1 MIPAKQFSIRQALIN
16 VDCLNMLASWNKSI
30 FSALSFLFHSKL
42 MNDLCICM
50 QSFDNLNAKYFV
62 RINVDVIY
70 HHLDAVCLVERKNY
84 EFFAIDLLPVCL
96 STCHD
101 SETFN
106 FLCCATYINLAVH
119 LSKVSILCLYF
130 MYIYRCICYGSL
142 NAASCSR
149 CSVYTFIHWIDC
161 FFGLSEKFN

>member
-1 MIPAKQFSIRQALIN
+1 MHMHAILWQFECKI
-16 VDCLNMLASWNKSI
+16 
-30 FSALSFLFHSKL
+30 
-42 MNDLCICM
+42 LCT
-50 QSFDNLNAKYFV
+50 Y
-62 RINVDVIY
+62 INVDVIY

-130 MYIYRCICYGSL
+130 MYIYRCICYESL
-142 NAASCSR
+142 NVASCSQ
-149 CSVYTFIHWIDC
+149 CSIYNFYSLNRLFFWVKWKIQLAIDIEVWE
-161 FFGLSEKFN
+161 FVFGIKRFLME

>member
-1 MIPAKQFSIRQALIN
+1 MIYAYACNPLTIQMQNTLYVYKCWCHLSSSGC
-16 VDCLNMLASWNKSI
+16 CLPSWKKKLWI
-30 FSALSFLFHSKL
+30 FH
-42 MNDLCICM
+42 D
-50 QSFDNLNAKYFV
+50 
-62 RINVDVIY
+62 R
-70 HHLDAVCLVERKNY
+70 
-84 EFFAIDLLPVCL
+84 FAVCL

-106 FLCCATYINLAVH
+106 FLCYLRATYINLAVH

-142 NAASCSR
+142 NVASCSR
-149 CSVYTFIHWIDC
+149 CSVYNINSLNRLL